1 MPKNIAMVKATNVV
15 VLMVIYNDI
24 NFHRVLCGAA
34 IKYVTYFF
42 AQIDDTDF
50 ELGDECVHSA

>member
-1 MPKNIAMVKATNVV
+1 MVKATNVV